1 MKALSR
7 SMIFV
12 PIMVMLLVSISV
24 TTVFAQ
30 GSVPGSNIRSS
41 DSGLE
46 SKWKREVNT
55 LQRYKF
61 LDNQIPKWINVWR
74 KAHPLSRLSRAKKNM
89 YANEANLAVRQA
101 EILVANHPG
110 FDANGKVINK
120 VQAAQSVRSLA
131 IYLQELHNIFFHKF
145 HHRLPKHKH

>member
-7 SMIFV
+7 RIIFV
-12 PIMVMLLVSISV
+12 SILAMLLVSISV

-30 GSVPGSNIRSS
+30 GSVPGSNVRNR

-61 LDNQIPKWINVWR
+61 LDNQIPKWISVWR
-74 KAHPLSRLSRAKKNM
+74 KAHPFSRLARAKKNM

-101 EILVANHPG
+101 EILIANHPG
-110 FDANGKVINK
+110 FDANGKVINQ
-120 VQAAQSVRSLA
+120 VQAAQSVRTLA
-131 IYLQELHNIFFHKF
+131 SYLQELRTIFRHKF
-145 HHRLPKHKH
+145 HHIPRRKH